1 MIVEVE
7 ESMADIDAKLDDNVD
22 GKYYVDDTC
31 IDCDACRATAPD
43 NFLRND
49 DEGYSYVSKQPEN
62 EEEEQLC
69 VDAMEGCPV
78 ESIGDDG
85 S

>member
-1 MIVEVE
+1 
-7 ESMADIDAKLDDNVD
+7 MADKSAKLADNVP

-43 NFLRND
+43 NYSRND
-49 DEGYSYVSKQPEN
+49 DKGYSYVSKQASTP
-62 EEEEQLC
+62 EEEQLC

-78 ESIGDDG
+78 EAIGDDG
-85 S
+85 ED